1 MAGAV
6 VVLGSATPSMESF
19 YNAEKGKYALLELP
33 SRADDKKMPVVRVVD
48 MRKENRKQKGTP
60 IFSEQLK
67 EAIAQRLERR
77 EQVILFLNR
86 RGYSTALQCPQCGYV
101 AGCPNCSLSL
111 TYHRQ
116 EQKLCCHI
124 CGHTENVPSVC
135 PNEKCR
141 NSAIRFS

>member
-19 YNAEKGKYALLELP
+19 YNAQKGKYALLELP

-67 EAIAQRLERR
+67 EAIAQRLEKR
-77 EQVILFLNR
+77 EKVILILNR
-86 RGYSTALQCPQCGYV
+86 RGYSTALQCPQDRTLPARRKYSV
-101 AGCPNCSLSL
+101 SL
-111 TYHRQ
+111 
-116 EQKLCCHI
+116 
-124 CGHTENVPSVC
+124 
-135 PNEKCR
+135 
-141 NSAIRFS
+141 